1 MIIVL
6 LTIIMTIIISDFMLT
21 LLASPPATQHCKD
34 NTKLFIIR
42 ARHRP
47 QLVILGCGDT
57 GAADGCGVKEQRTS
71 RSVVGQ

>member
-21 LLASPPATQHCKD
+21 LLAS
-34 NTKLFIIR
+34 